1 MPGVGWRRYSEIRG
15 RRLRLDEAVLER
27 VAMSKPGYLF
37 LLHVAPRI
45 DKWLI
50 PRTDGRLSSM
60 GRNAVGTLTTTGA
73 KSGERRTQPLVMI
86 TQGKDLLVIGSN
98 YGRPPH
104 PSWST
109 NLLADP
115 SCEVIFNAPAQQY
128 TARLLTGEERQRAWA
143 VAVDFYTGYA
153 TYEKTCA
160 PREIR
165 VFRLSPTP

>member
-1 MPGVGWRRYSEIRG
+1 
-15 RRLRLDEAVLER
+15 
-27 VAMSKPGYLF
+27 MSKPGYLF
-37 LLHVAPRI
+37 LLRIAPRI

-50 PRTDGRLSSM
+50 PRTEGRLSSM
-60 GRNAVGTLTTTGA
+60 GRNKVGTLTTTGA

-86 TQGKDLLVIGSN
+86 QDGSDLLVIGSN

-104 PSWST
+104 PSWSA

-115 SCEVIFNAPAQQY
+115 WCEVTFRAAPRQY
-128 TARLLTGEERQRAWA
+128 KARLLESDERQRAWT
-143 VAVDFYTGYA
+143 VAVDFYNGYA

-165 VFRLSPTP
+165 VFRISPAP